1 MFLAMNR
8 FRIVPGREDDFI
20 QIWRARNSYLEGVPG
35 FVGFHLLRGE
45 TTAEHTLFASHSV
58 WESKSAFVDWTHSEA
73 FRMAHAAA
81 GQSTRELYLGPPNL
95 ELFESVI

>member
-1 MFLAMNR
+1 MTVLFSAHSLPLRVLEAGDPYEKD
-8 FRIVPGREDDFI
+8 V
-20 QIWRARNSYLEGVPG
+20 RASAERVAAELSRR
-35 FVGFHLLRGE
+35 RGE